1 MPKLT
6 TGDRAAKGLR
16 KFGWAALACALLLGT
31 PAAQA
36 QQDQIRRVRDEL
48 ALVQQEQQAV
58 FQQFQMV
65 KELKHGLENPPPPP
79 PALTMN
85 DPNQSYGQSVPNY
98 YDQVAA
104 QEDRAQKL
112 VSYGQEMDRLFA
124 QYQDLDARRKALL
137 EELGRLTGTR

>member
-79 PALTMN
+79 PALTMRGGGFGLFGN
-85 DPNQSYGQSVPNY
+85 LIVGVIG
-98 YDQVAA
+98 A
-104 QEDRAQKL
+104 L
-112 VSYGQEMDRLFA
+112 VGGFTFGL
-124 QYQDLDARRKALL
+124 LGLKAGGFVGSLVTATVGAVILL
-137 EELGRLTGTR
+137 WLIGILKSK